1 MMMWQKPHAN
11 QPARDFSHSIWIIS
25 YIFASLFLAQVL
37 FHAIVISTYFILSS
51 LNAEQIFS
59 LFHHMISLHSYGTIL
74 NGICKHFFLSRFLIG
89 FFFSLSG
96 VCQKYLNEA
105 KTNILKHN
113 TIYDMFCCR
122 TNRRILGHDSVF
134 TTVIP
139 LFFSISM

>member
-1 MMMWQKPHAN
+1 MMMRQKPHAN
-11 QPARDFSHSIWIIS
+11 LPARDFSHFIWIIS

-37 FHAIVISTYFILSS
+37 FHAIFISAYFILSS

-74 NGICKHFFLSRFLIG
+74 NGICKHFFRSRFLIG
-89 FFFSLSG
+89 FFPLSG

-122 TNRRILGHDSVF
+122 TNMRILGHDSVF